1 MEQLLDP
8 LYVGLHIINLI
19 VMVVI
24 LRLLV
29 YKPMKKFMDKRRA
42 AVAEETRAAD
52 EALAAAQLKTEQLE
66 QQKKE
71 LEQTTRSECYTVLS
85 KAHAQAEEIISAAH
99 RDAEDIAQ
107 AAHAQAEETARQAKE
122 QQRQA
127 AAALAVD
134 VAAAVLPGQ
143 LSLQQQEEL
152 LKASLEEASKHEL

>member
-71 LEQTTRSECYTVLS
+71 LEQMTRSECYTVLS

-99 RDAEDIAQ
+99 RDAEDITQ

-134 VAAAVLPGQ
+134 VVAAVLPGQ
-143 LSLQQQEEL
+143 LSPQQQEEL

>member
-52 EALAAAQLKTEQLE
+52 EALAAAHSLYHPGSRA
-66 QQKKE
+66 
-71 LEQTTRSECYTVLS
+71 TTLR
-85 KAHAQAEEIISAAH
+85 
-99 RDAEDIAQ
+99 
-107 AAHAQAEETARQAKE
+107 
-122 QQRQA
+122 
-127 AAALAVD
+127 
-134 VAAAVLPGQ
+134 
-143 LSLQQQEEL
+143 
-152 LKASLEEASKHEL
+152 

>member
-66 QQKKE
+66 Q
-71 LEQTTRSECYTVLS
+71 TTRSECYTVLS

-122 QQRQA
+122 QRRQA

-143 LSLQQQEEL
+143 LSPQQQEEL